1 MAIQELVLKCYANGN
16 TLGLS
21 AALWEDYSIT
31 LLRISGFQKSLN
43 VLHAQILP
51 DVLLQ
56 KFAAVIATAELQ
68 TLRIGR
74 TDLVIEYKLSFLF
87 HIELNGPF

>member
-56 KFAAVIATAELQ
+56 KFAAVIAELQ